1 MRSDNVKKGAQQA
14 PHRSLFNAL
23 GLTKEELDRPLIG
36 IVSSHN
42 EIVPGH
48 MNLDKVVEAVK
59 MGVAMA
65 GGTPIVFP
73 AIAVCDGI
81 AMGHIGMKYSLVT
94 RDLIADSTEA
104 MAMAHQFDGLV
115 MVPNC
120 DKNVPGLLMAAARIN
135 IPTIFVSGGP
145 MMAGRVQ
152 GKKTS
157 LSSMFEAVGAN
168 AAGLL
173 DDEGLLEYENKT
185 CPTCGSCS
193 GMYTANSMNCL
204 TEVLGMGLRG
214 NGTIPA
220 VYSERI
226 RLAKHAGMQVMELV
240 RRNICPRDIMTKE
253 AILNA
258 LTVDMALGCSTN
270 SMLHLPAIAHEI
282 GMDFEIDF
290 ANGISERT
298 PNLCH
303 LAPAGPTYIEDL
315 NEAGGVYAV
324 MAELNKKDLL
334 HTDCLTVTGKTV
346 GENIAGVVNKNPEV
360 IRPIDN
366 PYSQTGGL
374 AVLKGNLAPDGSVVK
389 RSAVVEE
396 MLVHEGPARVFDCE
410 EDAIAAIKGG
420 QIKEGDVVVIR
431 YVGPKGGPGM
441 PEMLNPTSAIAGMG
455 LGSSV
460 ALITDGRFSGASR
473 GASIGHVSPEAAV
486 GGPIALVE
494 EGDII
499 KINIPALTI
508 ELDVPQEVLAKRKAN
523 WQPRQPRITTGY
535 LARYAAMVTSG
546 NRGAVLEVPKSSQQ

>member
-1 MRSDNVKKGAQQA
+1 MRSDTVTKGKQQA

-23 GLTKEELDRPLIG
+23 GLTQEEMERPLVG
-36 IVSSHN
+36 IVSSYN

-48 MNLDKVVEAVK
+48 MNLDKIVEAVK
-59 MGVAMA
+59 QGVAMA

-104 MAMAHQFDGLV
+104 MAMAHQFDALV

-135 IPTIFVSGGP
+135 VPTIFVSGGP
-145 MMAGRVQ
+145 MLAGHVK

-168 AAGLL
+168 AAGKIT
-173 DDEGLLEYENKT
+173 DEELLEYENYT

-220 VYSERI
+220 VYSARI
-226 RLAKHAGMQVMELV
+226 RLAKQAGMQVMKLWEQ
-240 RRNICPRDIMTKE
+240 NIRPRDIMTKE

-270 SMLHLPAIAHEI
+270 SMLHLPAIAHEV

-324 MAELNKKDLL
+324 MAELNKKGLL
-334 HTDCLTVTGKTV
+334 HTECMTVTGKTV
-346 GENIAGVVNKNPEV
+346 GENIKDAVNKDPEV
-360 IRPIDN
+360 IRPIDH
-366 PYSQTGGL
+366 PYSETGGL

-389 RSAVVEE
+389 RSAVVDE

-410 EDAIAAIKGG
+410 EDAIEAIKGSK
-420 QIKEGDVVVIR
+420 IKEGDVVVIR

-494 EGDII
+494 EGDLI
-499 KINIPALTI
+499 KIDIPGLKL
-508 ELDVPQEVLAKRKAN
+508 ELDVSEEELERRRNQWK
-523 WQPRQPRITTGY
+523 PRQPEVTTGY
-535 LARYAAMVTSG
+535 LARYASMVTSG
-546 NRGAVLEVPKSSQQ
+546 NRGAILEVPGNK

>member
-1 MRSDNVKKGAQQA
+1 MRSDNVKKGMQQA

-23 GLTKEELDRPLIG
+23 GFTEEEMKKPMVG
-36 IVSSHN
+36 IVSSYN

-48 MNLDKVVEAVK
+48 MNLDKIVNAVK
-59 MGVAMA
+59 LGVAEA
-65 GGTPIVFP
+65 GGVPVVFP

-94 RDLIADSTEA
+94 RDLIADSTEC
-104 MAMAHQFDGLV
+104 MALAHQFDALV

-135 IPTIFVSGGP
+135 VPTVFVSGGP
-145 MMAGRVQ
+145 MLAGHVKGQKR
-152 GKKTS
+152 S

-168 AAGLL
+168 AAGTMT
-173 DDEGLLEYENKT
+173 EEEVREFEEKV

-204 TEVLGMGLRG
+204 TEALGMGLRG

-226 RLAKHAGMQVMELV
+226 KLAKHAGMAVMEMLKKDI
-240 RRNICPRDIMTKE
+240 RPRDIMTKD

-282 GMDFEIDF
+282 GFDFDISF
-290 ANGISERT
+290 ANPISEKT

-303 LAPAGPTYIEDL
+303 LAPAGPTYMEDL

-324 MAELNKKDLL
+324 MKELADIGLL
-334 HTDCLTVTGKTV
+334 NLDCMTVTGKTV
-346 GENIAGVVNKNPEV
+346 GENIKDAVNKNEEV
-360 IRPIDN
+360 IRPVSN
-366 PYSQTGGL
+366 PYSKTGGL

-396 MLVHEGPARVFDCE
+396 MMVHEGPARVFDCE
-410 EDAIAAIKGG
+410 EDEIDAIKSGK
-420 QIKEGDVVVIR
+420 IVKGDVVVIR
-431 YVGPKGGPGM
+431 YEGPKGGPGM
-441 PEMLNPTSAIAGMG
+441 REMLNPTSAIAGMG

-486 GGPIALVE
+486 GGPIALVK

-499 KINIPALTI
+499 KINIPAMT
-508 ELDVPQEVLAKRKAN
+508 LDVDVSDEEMEQRRKE
-523 WQPRQPRITTGY
+523 WVPREPKVTTGY
-535 LARYAAMVTSG
+535 LSRYRELVTSG
-546 NRGAVLEVPKSSQQ
+546 NRGAILEVPKNK

>member
-1 MRSDNVKKGAQQA
+1 MRSDNVKKGMQQA

-23 GLTKEELDRPLIG
+23 GFTEEEMKKPMVG
-36 IVSSHN
+36 IVSSYN

-48 MNLDKVVEAVK
+48 MNLDKIVNAVK
-59 MGVAMA
+59 LGVAEA
-65 GGTPIVFP
+65 GGVPVVFP

-94 RDLIADSTEA
+94 RDLIADSTEC
-104 MAMAHQFDGLV
+104 MALAHQFDALV

-135 IPTIFVSGGP
+135 VPTVFVSGGP
-145 MMAGRVQ
+145 MLAGHVKGQKR
-152 GKKTS
+152 S

-168 AAGLL
+168 AAGTMT
-173 DDEGLLEYENKT
+173 EEEVREFEEKV
-185 CPTCGSCS
+185 CPPCGSCS

-204 TEVLGMGLRG
+204 TEALGMGLRG

-226 RLAKHAGMQVMELV
+226 KLAKHAGMAVMEMLKKDI
-240 RRNICPRDIMTKE
+240 RPRDIMTKD

-282 GMDFEIDF
+282 GFDFDISF
-290 ANGISERT
+290 ANPISEKT

-303 LAPAGPTYIEDL
+303 LAPAGPTYMEDL

-324 MAELNKKDLL
+324 MKELADIGLL
-334 HTDCLTVTGKTV
+334 NLDCMTVTGKTV
-346 GENIAGVVNKNPEV
+346 GENIKDAVNKNEEV
-360 IRPIDN
+360 IRPVSN
-366 PYSQTGGL
+366 PYSKTGGL

-396 MLVHEGPARVFDCE
+396 MMVHEGPARVFDCE
-410 EDAIAAIKGG
+410 EDAIDAIKSGE
-420 QIKEGDVVVIR
+420 IVKGDVVVIR
-431 YVGPKGGPGM
+431 YEGPKGGPGM
-441 PEMLNPTSAIAGMG
+441 REMLNPTSAIAGMG

-486 GGPIALVE
+486 GGPIALVK

-499 KINIPALTI
+499 KINIPAMT
-508 ELDVPQEVLAKRKAN
+508 LDVDVSDEEMEQRRKE
-523 WQPRQPRITTGY
+523 WVPREPKVTTGY
-535 LARYAAMVTSG
+535 LSRYRELVTSG
-546 NRGAVLEVPKSSQQ
+546 NRGAILEVPKNK

>member
-1 MRSDNVKKGAQQA
+1 MRSDAVKTGTQQA

-23 GLTKEELDRPLIG
+23 GMTKEEMERPLVG
-36 IVSSHN
+36 IVCSYN

-48 MNLDKVVEAVK
+48 MNLDKIAQAVK
-59 MGVAMA
+59 LGVAMA
-65 GGTPIVFP
+65 GGTPVMFP

-104 MAMAHQFDGLV
+104 MALAHQFDALV
-115 MVPNC
+115 MIPNC

-135 IPTIFVSGGP
+135 VPTVFVSGGP
-145 MMAGRVQ
+145 MLAGHLN
-152 GKKTS
+152 GHKTS
-157 LSSMFEAVGAN
+157 LSSMFEAVGAY
-168 AAGLL
+168 AAGKLTE
-173 DDEGLLEYENKT
+173 EGLTECENKT

-204 TEVLGMGLRG
+204 TEVLGMGLKG

-226 RLAKHAGMQVMELV
+226 RLAKHAGMQVMEMY
-240 RRNICPRDIMTKE
+240 RRNIRPRDIMTKE
-253 AILNA
+253 ALLNA

-282 GMDFEIDF
+282 GWDFDISF
-290 ANGISERT
+290 ANEISAKT
-298 PNLCH
+298 PNICH
-303 LAPAGPTYIEDL
+303 LAPAGPTYMEDL

-324 MAELNKKDLL
+324 MNELNKKGLL
-334 HTDCLTVTGKTV
+334 HTECMTVTGKTV
-346 GENIAGVVNKNPEV
+346 GENIKDCVYLNPEV

-366 PYSQTGGL
+366 PYSTTGGL
-374 AVLKGNLAPDGSVVK
+374 AVLRGNLAPDGSVVK
-389 RSAVVEE
+389 RSAVVAE
-396 MLVHEGPARVFDCE
+396 MMVHEGPARVFDCE

-420 QIKEGDVVVIR
+420 KIVEGDVVVIR
-431 YVGPKGGPGM
+431 YEGPKGGPGM
-441 PEMLNPTSAIAGMG
+441 REMLNPTSAIAGMG

-499 KINIPALTI
+499 SINIP
-508 ELDVPQEVLAKRKAN
+508 ELKLELKVSDEELAARKAK
-523 WQPRQPRITTGY
+523 WQPREPKVTTGY

-546 NRGAVLEVPKSSQQ
+546 NRGAILEVPKAK

>member
-1 MRSDNVKKGAQQA
+1 MKSDAVKKGLQQA

-23 GLTKEELDRPLIG
+23 GMTEEEMERPLVG
-36 IVSSHN
+36 IVCSYN

-48 MNLDKVVEAVK
+48 MNLDKIANAVK

-65 GGTPIVFP
+65 GGTPIMFP

-81 AMGHIGMKYSLVT
+81 AMGHEGMKYSLVT
-94 RDLIADSTEA
+94 RDLIADSTEC
-104 MAMAHQFDGLV
+104 MAKAHQFDALV
-115 MVPNC
+115 MIPNC
-120 DKNVPGLLMAAARIN
+120 DKNVPGLLMAAARVN
-135 IPTIFVSGGP
+135 VPTVFVSGGP
-145 MMAGRVQ
+145 MLAGHV
-152 GKKTS
+152 GGYKTS

-168 AAGLL
+168 AAGKMSLEEL
-173 DDEGLLEYENKT
+173 NEYECKA

-204 TEVLGMGLRG
+204 TEALGMGLKG

-220 VYSERI
+220 VYSERLK
-226 RLAKHAGMQVMELV
+226 LAKHAGMAVMELY
-240 RRNICPRDIMTKE
+240 RKNIRPRDIMTKD

-270 SMLHLPAIAHEI
+270 SMLHLPAIAHEV
-282 GMDFEIDF
+282 GFDFDISF
-290 ANGISERT
+290 ANEISEKT

-303 LAPAGPTYIEDL
+303 LAPAGPTYMEDL

-324 MAELNKKDLL
+324 MNELRELGLL
-334 HTDCLTVTGKTV
+334 HEDCITVTGNTI
-346 GENIAGVVNKNPEV
+346 GENIKDCENKNPQV
-360 IRPIDN
+360 IRPLDN
-366 PYSQTGGL
+366 PYSKTGGL

-389 RSAVVEE
+389 RSAVVDE
-396 MLVHEGPARVFDCE
+396 MMVHKGPARVFECE
-410 EDAIAAIKGG
+410 EDAIVAIKGG
-420 QIKEGDVVVIR
+420 KIVPGDVVVIR
-431 YVGPKGGPGM
+431 YEGPKGGPGM
-441 PEMLNPTSAIAGMG
+441 REMLNPTSAIAGMG

-499 KINIPALTI
+499 KINIPEMTL
-508 ELDVPQEVLAKRKAN
+508 ELDVSDEVLAERRKN
-523 WQPRQPRITTGY
+523 WTPREPKVTTGY
-535 LARYAAMVTSG
+535 LARYASMVTSG
-546 NRGAVLEVPKSSQQ
+546 NRGAILAIDK

>member
-1 MRSDNVKKGAQQA
+1 MRSDAVKTGTQQA

-23 GLTKEELDRPLIG
+23 GMTKEEMDRPLVG
-36 IVSSHN
+36 IVSSYN

-48 MNLDKVVEAVK
+48 MNLDKITQAVK
-59 MGVAMA
+59 LGVAMA
-65 GGTPIVFP
+65 GGTPVMFP

-81 AMGHIGMKYSLVT
+81 AMGHVGMKYSLVT

-104 MAMAHQFDGLV
+104 MAMAHQFDALV
-115 MVPNC
+115 MIPNC
-120 DKNVPGLLMAAARIN
+120 DKNVPGLLMAAARLN
-135 IPTIFVSGGP
+135 VPTVFVSGGP
-145 MMAGRVQ
+145 MLAGHLN
-152 GKKTS
+152 GHKTS
-157 LSSMFEAVGAN
+157 LSSMFEAVGAY
-168 AAGLL
+168 AAGKL
-173 DDEGLLEYENKT
+173 DEDGLTECEMKT

-204 TEVLGMGLRG
+204 TEVLGMGLKG

-226 RLAKHAGMQVMELV
+226 RLAKHAGMQVMEMY
-240 RRNICPRDIMTKE
+240 RKNIRPRDIMTKE

-282 GMDFEIDF
+282 GMDFDISF
-290 ANGISERT
+290 ANEISAKT

-324 MAELNKKDLL
+324 MKELADIGLL
-334 HTDCLTVTGKTV
+334 NTDCMTVSGKTI
-346 GENIAGVVNKNPEV
+346 GECIATAYNRNPEV
-360 IRPIDN
+360 IRTVDN
-366 PYSQTGGL
+366 AYSKTGGL
-374 AVLKGNLAPDGSVVK
+374 AVLSGNLAPDGSVVK
-389 RSAVVEE
+389 RSAVVPE
-396 MLVHEGPARVFDCE
+396 MLVHEGPARVFDSE

-420 QIKEGDVVVIR
+420 KIVEGDVVVIR
-431 YVGPKGGPGM
+431 YEGPKGGPGM
-441 PEMLNPTSAIAGMG
+441 REMLNPTSAIAGMG

-499 KINIPALTI
+499 SIDIPGLKL
-508 ELDVPQEVLAKRKAN
+508 ELKVSDEELAARKAK
-523 WQPRQPRITTGY
+523 WQPREPKVTTGY
-535 LARYAAMVTSG
+535 LKRYASLVTSG
-546 NRGAVLEVPKSSQQ
+546 NRGAILKSSADE

>member
-1 MRSDNVKKGAQQA
+1 MRSDAVKTGTQQA

-23 GLTKEELDRPLIG
+23 GMTKEEMDRPLVG
-36 IVSSHN
+36 IVSSYN

-48 MNLDKVVEAVK
+48 MNLDKITQAVK
-59 MGVAMA
+59 LGVAMA
-65 GGTPIVFP
+65 GGTPVMFP

-81 AMGHIGMKYSLVT
+81 AMGHVGMKYSLVT

-104 MAMAHQFDGLV
+104 MAMAHQFDALV
-115 MVPNC
+115 MIPNC
-120 DKNVPGLLMAAARIN
+120 DKNVPGLLMAAARLN
-135 IPTIFVSGGP
+135 VPTVFVSGGP
-145 MMAGRVQ
+145 MLAGHLN
-152 GKKTS
+152 GHKTS
-157 LSSMFEAVGAN
+157 LSSMFEAVGAY
-168 AAGLL
+168 AAGNISE
-173 DDEGLLEYENKT
+173 DELTEYENKT

-226 RLAKHAGMQVMELV
+226 RLAKHAGMQVMELY
-240 RRNICPRDIMTKE
+240 RQNIRPRDIMTE
-253 AILNA
+253 QAVLNA

-282 GMDFEIDF
+282 GMDFDISF
-290 ANGISERT
+290 ANEISEKT

-303 LAPAGPTYIEDL
+303 LAPAGPTYMEDL

-324 MAELNKKDLL
+324 MNELNKKGLL
-334 HTDCLTVTGKTV
+334 HTECMTVTGKTV
-346 GENIAGVVNKNPEV
+346 GENIEHCVNLNPEV
-360 IRPIDN
+360 IRPVDH

-374 AVLKGNLAPDGSVVK
+374 AVLKGNLAPDGGVVK

-396 MLVHEGPARVFDCE
+396 MMVHEGPARVFDCE
-410 EDAIAAIKGG
+410 EDAIEAIKGG
-420 QIKEGDVVVIR
+420 KIVSGDVVVIR
-431 YVGPKGGPGM
+431 YEGPKGGPGM
-441 PEMLNPTSAIAGMG
+441 REMLNPTSAIAGMG

-486 GGPIALVE
+486 GGPIALIE
-494 EGDII
+494 EGDMISI
-499 KINIPALTI
+499 DIPGLK
-508 ELDVPQEVLAKRKAN
+508 LEVKVSDEEMAARKAK
-523 WQPRQPRITTGY
+523 WQPREPKVTTGY

-546 NRGAVLEVPKSSQQ
+546 NRGAILEVPKAK

>member
-1 MRSDNVKKGAQQA
+1 MRSDTVTKGKQQA
-14 PHRSLFNAL
+14 PHRSLMNAL
-23 GLTKEELDRPLIG
+23 GLTQEEMDRPLVG
-36 IVSSHN
+36 IVSSYN

-48 MNLDKVVEAVK
+48 MNLDKIVNAVK
-59 MGVAMA
+59 QGVAMA

-81 AMGHIGMKYSLVT
+81 AMGHVGMKYSLVT

-104 MAMAHQFDGLV
+104 MALAHQFDALV

-135 IPTIFVSGGP
+135 VPTIFVSGGP
-145 MMAGRVQ
+145 MLAGRVGGQ
-152 GKKTS
+152 KRS
-157 LSSMFEAVGAN
+157 LSSIFEAVGAN
-168 AAGLL
+168 TAGTLS
-173 DDEGLLEYENKT
+173 DEGLVEFENKV

-226 RLAKHAGMQVMELV
+226 RLAKHAGMKVMELWEK
-240 RRNICPRDIMTKE
+240 NICPRDIMTEK
-253 AILNA
+253 AMLNA

-303 LAPAGPTYIEDL
+303 LAPAGPTHMEDL

-324 MAELNKKDLL
+324 MNELNKLGLL
-334 HTDCLTVTGKTV
+334 HTECMTVTGKTV
-346 GENIAGVVNKNPEV
+346 GENIKDAVNLNPEV
-360 IRPIDN
+360 IRPVEN
-366 PYSQTGGL
+366 PYSKTGGL

-389 RSAVVEE
+389 RSAVVDE
-396 MLVHEGPARVFDCE
+396 MLVHEGPARVFECE
-410 EDAIAAIKGG
+410 EDAITAIKGG

-431 YVGPKGGPGM
+431 YEGPKGGPGM
-441 PEMLNPTSAIAGMG
+441 REMLNPTSAIAGMG

-473 GASIGHVSPEAAV
+473 GASIGHVSPDAAV
-486 GGPIALVE
+486 GGPIAIVE

-499 KINIPALTI
+499 KIDIPNLKLEMAVSDE
-508 ELDVPQEVLAKRKAN
+508 ELEKR
-523 WQPRQPRITTGY
+523 RQAWTPKEPKVKTGY
-535 LARYAAMVTSG
+535 LARYASLVTSG
-546 NRGAVLEVPKSSQQ
+546 NRGAILEVPKN